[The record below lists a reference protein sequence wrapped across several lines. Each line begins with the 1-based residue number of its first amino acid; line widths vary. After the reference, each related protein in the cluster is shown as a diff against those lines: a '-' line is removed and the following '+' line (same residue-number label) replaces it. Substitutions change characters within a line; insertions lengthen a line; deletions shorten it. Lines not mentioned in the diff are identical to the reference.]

1 MHRLINWLILIT
13 FAVSPSFSAES
24 AQERETKLLRQKA
37 EQGDA
42 VAQGH
47 LGNKYMGGFGV
58 PQDDAL
64 GVVWLR
70 KGAEQG
76 DTQSQR
82 LLGISYSCGKGTPL
96 DATIAVTWYRKAADQ
111 GDEMS
116 QFFLGRCY
124 TKGDGVAKDNVL
136 AYMWYSLAYQRG
148 NPYKKVRDELVKNM
162 TTEEIEK
169 AQGLVRDW
177 KPIEKKK

>member
-1 MHRLINWLILIT
+1 MKCLINWLILIS
-13 FAVSPSFSAES
+13 FAVSPCFSAES
-24 AQERETKLLRQKA
+24 AQERQTKLIRQKA

-64 GVVWLR
+64 GVMWLR

-116 QFFLGRCY
+116 QFFLGECY
-124 TKGDGVAKDNVL
+124 AKGKGVAQGNIL
-136 AYMWYSLAYQRG
+136 AYMWFSLAYQRG
-148 NPYKKVRDELVKNM
+148 NPFKEDRDELAKKM
-162 TTEEIEK
+162 TTQEIEK
-169 AQGLVRDW
+169 AQGLARD
-177 KPIEKKK
+177 